1 MKKVGTQ
8 EVEKGGGSMDGPI
21 WERLP
26 GESAKAY
33 EAFCIYRDLPPHE
46 RSLKAVAEK
55 LGGKRSGKSRAL
67 RPLERWSSRYRWVE
81 RAAAWDEEQ
90 DRQARAAQLEAIKEM
105 RERHAREAMML
116 QKKAIERL
124 NSMDPR
130 ELSAAD
136 VLRFLIEAAKLER
149 LARGEPETIQ
159 EHRNEWVDAVL
170 AAWQQRLSKA
180 KDAHGEGKP
189 ST

>member
-1 MKKVGTQ
+1 
-8 EVEKGGGSMDGPI
+8 MDGPI

-81 RAAAWDEEQ
+81 RAQAWDEEV
-90 DRQARAAQLEAIKEM
+90 DRRAREAHLRAVKEM
-105 RERHAREAMML
+105 RERHARMAVAL
-116 QKKAIERL
+116 QQKALDRL
-124 NSMDPR
+124 KQMDPD
-130 ELSAAD
+130 ELEPLE
-136 VLRFLIEAAKLER
+136 VLKYLIEAAKLER

>member
-1 MKKVGTQ
+1 
-8 EVEKGGGSMDGPI
+8 MDGPI